1 MRKNKRIR
9 RKNSTKNILAHN
21 KKYQD
26 NSSRLV
32 FEDPILC
39 AQFLRDYVKIPMLQS
54 VRPEDIEDVT
64 ERYLPL
70 FTSEREADTVKR
82 IKIDNEKAIFLIS
95 LIEHKTKVD
104 YNVIMKLLRYMC
116 YIWEDYEK
124 EKQAESDRKKEEE
137 EAKHREKGSVSAHKD
152 FKYPPILPIV
162 YFEGSGKWTA
172 VRSLKDR
179 INLSDIF
186 EQYIPDF
193 SYELV
198 RLHDYSNDQ
207 LMEHSDEMSLIM
219 LLNKLQSMADLQG
232 ISQVQEYKKDLLKDT
247 PQHLIDIIG
256 MVTTALL
263 NRMSLPQDEIDEVLD
278 LIKERKMPELFECF
292 EKVDVPK
299 MREEIRAEKSK
310 VQEERRQIQVARRQ
324 MQEERRQMQSEKE
337 QMQSEK
343 EQMQAEKQ
351 QLQTEKQQ
359 LQNQREELRTK
370 EEALREII
378 IVDNVCRMFS
388 EGCPADMIGKFLKE
402 DDKKVS
408 IICRIAAECGQD
420 YDAQVVWE
428 KWKKIST

>member
-1 MRKNKRIR
+1 MG
-9 RKNSTKNILAHN
+9 SL
-21 KKYQD
+21 
-26 NSSRLV
+26 S
-32 FEDPILC
+32 
-39 AQFLRDYVKIPMLQS
+39 
-54 VRPEDIEDVT
+54 
-64 ERYLPL
+64 
-70 FTSEREADTVKR
+70 
-82 IKIDNEKAIFLIS
+82 S

-116 YIWEDYEK
+116 YIWEEYEK
-124 EKQAESDRKKEEE
+124 EMQRESDRKKKEQDENKGEEN
-137 EAKHREKGSVSAHKD
+137 KKGKFQKEKSSVSAHKD

-172 VRSLKDR
+172 VRSLKER
-179 INLSDIF
+179 IYLSDIF
-186 EQYIPDF
+186 EPYIPDF
-193 SYELV
+193 TYELV

-207 LMEHSDEMSLIM
+207 LLEHNDEMSLIM

-324 MQEERRQMQSEKE
+324 MQAERRQMQSEKE

>member
-343 EQMQAEKQ
+343 EQMQSEKEQ
-351 QLQTEKQQ
+351 MQSEKEQMQ
-359 LQNQREELRTK
+359 SEK
-370 EEALREII
+370 EQ
-378 IVDNVCRMFS
+378 M
-388 EGCPADMIGKFLKE
+388 
-402 DDKKVS
+402 
-408 IICRIAAECGQD
+408 
-420 YDAQVVWE
+420 
-428 KWKKIST
+428 